1 MKPIALSCGE
11 PAGIGPEIAVA
22 ARVALGD
29 SLPFFWIGDPRH
41 LPRGTAMRE
50 ISRAEDALSVPAT
63 VAIVVTYEVA
73 TIATMVTLVAVA
85 RAGVAR
91 LRGPRVER
99 WTASAA
105 GASIAV
111 TGIAVALLGW

>member
-1 MKPIALSCGE
+1 MPTRIAASGVPRLSRWRAISA
-11 PAGIGPEIAVA
+11 PAVA
-22 ARVALGD
+22 EMTMPAAGGGAGWAV
-29 SLPFFWIGDPRH
+29 
-41 LPRGTAMRE
+41 
-50 ISRAEDALSVPAT
+50 AT
-63 VAIVVTYEVA
+63 VAIVVTYEFA

-99 WTASAA
+99 WAASAA
-105 GASIAV
+105 GASIAM